1 MNEDLVRTIW
11 IIAIAATIF
20 IIYVVYVCVSFYF
33 MHNFKKRIEN
43 GRQAINVVLYQK
55 FQTLDTVS
63 DLLIKIGYDNPKLIE
78 FDKLD
83 EFKKYTK
90 IDAKDFEGVFNY
102 SEGIYMLVKSVCVN
116 LKRSDDLNDI
126 KALLK
131 TIDSLNYK
139 YFESI
144 QLYNTN
150 IVGFNYWRN
159 LFFTKWI
166 KVLFRKDEMDTI
178 K

>member
-1 MNEDLVRTIW
+1 MLFMFVFLFTLC
-11 IIAIAATIF
+11 II
-20 IIYVVYVCVSFYF
+20 S
-33 MHNFKKRIEN
+33 KRE
-43 GRQAINVVLYQK
+43 L
-55 FQTLDTVS
+55 
-63 DLLIKIGYDNPKLIE
+63 
-78 FDKLD
+78 
-83 EFKKYTK
+83 KKYTK

-116 LKRSDDLNDI
+116 LKRSDDLDDI

-144 QLYNTN
+144 QLYNAN